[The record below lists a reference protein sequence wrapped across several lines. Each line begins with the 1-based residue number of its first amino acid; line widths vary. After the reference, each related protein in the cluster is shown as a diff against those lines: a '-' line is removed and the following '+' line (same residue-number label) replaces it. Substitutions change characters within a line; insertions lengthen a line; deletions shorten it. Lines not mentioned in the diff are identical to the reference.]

1 MEAERATGTRGG
13 RFGRGQ
19 AIKVG
24 IAVVAAAVV
33 GSAGVARAVDPPGSV
48 AMYTACLTGG
58 GQLTD
63 VAVGAAAP
71 LHPCHGNDMV
81 VHLSGGTITSVSPGT
96 GLVGGGSNGAVTLG
110 LAPGFALPQSCAA
123 NQVPQWNGTAWGCGS
138 QASDT
143 NGTGLDL
150 TGNALSIDPA
160 YRLPQGCGSNQVVA
174 ATAGGWQCATAPT
187 YSAGAGVNL
196 SGSTFSVAPPYQ
208 LPQNC
213 GTNDV
218 ARWNGSTWT
227 CSQAASS
234 GPDLYHVFTFPGPLN
249 TGGRATT
256 PVASLTVPAGTYQ
269 VLAHVDV
276 DNFDGDTQD
285 ADCFLTANGNHYAP
299 ASGSDDAGG
308 RLSAVGDGGSTG
320 SWPLVGTASFSS
332 DNSTIGVSCDVF
344 NASVA
349 VSLSAERVGA
359 LH

>member
-1 MEAERATGTRGG
+1 MGTEPATRTRRGS
-13 RFGRGQ
+13 FGRKRR
-19 AIKVG
+19 IRVG
-24 IAVVAAAVV
+24 IAVVAAALV
-33 GSAGVARAVDPPGSV
+33 GSAGVALAVDPPSGV
-48 AMYTACLTGG
+48 ATYTACLTGG

-63 VAVGAAAP
+63 VAVGTAAP
-71 LHPCHGNDMV
+71 LHPCHGNDVV
-81 VHLSGGTITSVSPGT
+81 VHLSGGTITSVTAGT
-96 GLVGGGSNGAVTLG
+96 GLVGGGTNGAVTLG

-123 NQVPQWNGTAWGCGS
+123 DQVPEWNGTAWGCAS
-138 QASDT
+138 QASYT

-160 YRLPQGCGSNQVVA
+160 YRLPQACAPSQVVA
-174 ATAGGWQCATAPT
+174 ATAGGWQCASAPT

-196 SGSTFSVAPPYQ
+196 SGTTFSVAPAYQ

-227 CSQAASS
+227 CSQAASAA
-234 GPDLYHVFTFPGPLN
+234 PDLYHVFTFPPPLN

-269 VLAHVDV
+269 VVAHVDV
-276 DNFDGDTQD
+276 DNFDGDTQND
-285 ADCFLTANGNHYAP
+285 DCFLTANGNHYAP
-299 ASGSDDAGG
+299 LSGSDSAGG
-308 RLSAVGDGGSTG
+308 TLSAVGDGGSTG
-320 SWPLVGTASFSS
+320 NWPLVGTATFSS